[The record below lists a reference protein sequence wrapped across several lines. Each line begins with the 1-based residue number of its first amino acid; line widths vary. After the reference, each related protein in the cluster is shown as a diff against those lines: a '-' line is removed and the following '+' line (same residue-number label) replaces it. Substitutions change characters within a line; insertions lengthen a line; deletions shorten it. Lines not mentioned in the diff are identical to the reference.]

1 MVNTKI
7 LIVENIAP
15 FDREI
20 ETRLKTLGYTV
31 CASVS
36 DGAQAIEK
44 VLEMQIDL
52 VMVYIG
58 LEGAMAAVEVA
69 EEIYFRFNVPVICLI
84 DSIEKDVLER
94 IKEAKVLGHIFK
106 PFDENQLWLGIEH
119 QLHWHKSTYAITENF
134 ERLSAILNSV
144 SDAVI
149 ASDRKGWITFMN
161 PAAES
166 LTGWE
171 MEEVS
176 GKKVTDILE
185 IHVGNEGNLKTS
197 TILIEALQKR
207 SVTAVGLT
215 SASEVDN
222 KTWIIT
228 KSGGEVPIDYSI
240 TTIKDQEANS
250 SGIAITFR
258 DSAKN
263 KTPEEQSNRTFGELN
278 DQHQLMKT
286 VFDSMYDG
294 IAVLSLTGH
303 VLFVNPSLQRMF
315 STAPL
320 EPVPSRWSETHGV
333 FYPDKETPYPIDQ
346 VISTDV
352 VRGVAVKDRE
362 IFVRNEEQP
371 EGRHAMASTRWQ
383 K

>member
-1 MVNTKI
+1 VNS
-7 LIVENIAP
+7 AP

-20 ETRLKTLGYTV
+20 ETRLKSLGYTV
-31 CASVS
+31 CASVL

-44 VLEMQIDL
+44 IPDMKVDL
-52 VMVYIG
+52 VMVYVG
-58 LEGAMAAVEVA
+58 REGAMAAVEAA
-69 EEIYFRFNVPVICLI
+69 EEIHHRFDIPVICLI

-94 IKEAKVLGHIFK
+94 IKQVKVLGHIFK
-106 PFDENQLWLGIEH
+106 PFGENQLCLGIEQ
-119 QLHWHKSTYAITENF
+119 QLHWHKLIHEAKERDELQRNSINIFGDAIIST
-134 ERLSAILNSV
+134 
-144 SDAVI
+144 
-149 ASDRKGWITFMN
+149 DRRGLITFMN

>member
-1 MVNTKI
+1 
-7 LIVENIAP
+7 
-15 FDREI
+15 
-20 ETRLKTLGYTV
+20 V
-31 CASVS
+31 CASVL

-44 VLEMQIDL
+44 IPDMKVDL
-52 VMVYIG
+52 VMVYVG
-58 LEGAMAAVEVA
+58 REGAMAAVEAA
-69 EEIYFRFNVPVICLI
+69 EEIHHRFDIPVICLI

-94 IKEAKVLGHIFK
+94 IKQVKVLGHIFK
-106 PFDENQLWLGIEH
+106 PFGENQLCLGIEQ
-119 QLHWHKSTYAITENF
+119 QLHWHKLIHEAKERDELQRNSINIFGDAIIST
-134 ERLSAILNSV
+134 
-144 SDAVI
+144 
-149 ASDRKGWITFMN
+149 DRRGLITFMN